1 LFAVIATCCGC
12 GKGDSGDC
20 LQRLLV
26 REKGK
31 GKRARDVI
39 VDEVARSMSIWTR
52 FRWGRAREGEL
63 DGKVWESLRVRKRG
77 IRSAEQ
83 PS

>member
-1 LFAVIATCCGC
+1 
-12 GKGDSGDC
+12 
-20 LQRLLV
+20 
-26 REKGK
+26 
-31 GKRARDVI
+31 